1 MGAIQ
6 LPDAEAAADYDCRQK
21 RTWPKYGIAT
31 VALTACLLL
40 ARHTSTHPLHEL
52 DVHRLSDGLK
62 CPPQPQPIVP
72 GIPFTQADNRSYGDA
87 TAQRLGAAVRY
98 ETVSYDDNGPVES
111 DPRWKAFGDFRL
123 HLFDVFSDVFEHPSV
138 TLETVNTYGIL
149 TTVQG
154 SDQSLKPLL
163 LTSHFDVVPVEAA
176 TVSRWSHP
184 PFSGAHDGRYVYGR
198 GAAYV
203 LHL

>member
-6 LPDAEAAADYDCRQK
+6 LRDAEAVYNGRQ
-21 RTWPKYGIAT
+21 RRNWPKYGIAA

-40 ARHTSTHPLHEL
+40 ARNTSTHPLPEL

-62 CPPQPQPIVP
+62 CPAQPQPIVP
-72 GIPFTQADNRSYGDA
+72 GIPFTQADNQTYRDA
-87 TAQRLGAAVRY
+87 TAQRLGEAVRY
-98 ETVSYDDNGPVES
+98 ESVSYDDNGPVES
-111 DPRWKAFGDFRL
+111 DPRWKTFADFRS
-123 HLFDVFSDVFEHPSV
+123 HLFDTFSDVFEDPSV

-184 PFSGAHDGRYVYGR
+184 PFSGAYDGRYVYGR
-198 GAAYV
+198 GAA
-203 LHL
+203 

>member
-6 LPDAEAAADYDCRQK
+6 LPDVEAEADDNGRQ
-21 RTWPKYGIAT
+21 RRNWPKYGIAA
-31 VALTACLLL
+31 VGLTACLLL
-40 ARHTSTHPLHEL
+40 ARSTSTHL
-52 DVHRLSDGLK
+52 DRDVLILSDGLK
-62 CPPQPQPIVP
+62 CPAQPQPIVP
-72 GIPFTQADNRSYGDA
+72 GIPFTQADNRTYRDA
-87 TAQRLGAAVRY
+87 TSQRLGAAVRY

-111 DPRWKAFGDFRL
+111 DPRWKTFADFRS
-123 HLFDVFSDVFEHPSV
+123 HLFNTFSDVFEHPAV

-154 SDQSLKPLL
+154 SDTSLKPLL
-163 LTSHFDVVPVEAA
+163 LTSHFDVVPVENA

-184 PFSGAHDGRYVYGR
+184 PFSGAYDGQYVYGR
-198 GAAYV
+198 GAACV